1 MLMKMTKRLLSILL
15 SLVMVL
21 GLMPGM
27 SLTAY
32 AASSGKNGGF
42 NWTLDD
48 DGKMTVTGSGA
59 LPESFI
65 DQNGNIKS
73 IVFDENC
80 QVSGLAQR
88 SIYWA
93 NNATEIIIN
102 STADLT
108 IAGSAIWYSSYGG
121 DPVSITINAPKV
133 TIAGSEPFF
142 AYGRQLNITVNTNEL
157 IVYNGTMS
165 YLGGWNS
172 NNSFAY
178 PANSTVYIP
187 AGYVFTQSFMQV
199 QYDRMAQYGEEDMF
213 WQDYGNRLEEG
224 RDYTYNAEA
233 SSVALTSEN
242 AGTVFG
248 GAQTSSSNAYTAAH
262 NHSFTYSASGA
273 TITATCGGTG
283 ICDITGGLTLTISA
297 PTGNLVY
304 DGTTTYPAALSTGY
318 NTTAFPDT
326 YSISYTKDGSA
337 YSGVPKD
344 AGTYTA
350 SVTAGTGDAAKTA
363 SVSYTIAKA
372 AATATKAPT
381 AKTLTY
387 TGSPQALVSA
397 GTAEGG
403 EMQYALGTAT
413 KATEPYTTSIPTAT
427 NAGTY
432 YVWYKVAG
440 DSTHTDSTPACVT
453 VTIGAKIV
461 YIAAETSATVAE
473 HTIGSGQD
481 AVLVFHRSVDDAN
494 TINHFASSAVD
505 GKTLSTGEY
514 TVKSGSLILT
524 LKASYLDTLTPGA
537 HRVTAT
543 FDDGTAD
550 TTIQILEALPTPAP
564 TNVPKTGDGANLGLW
579 LTLMLSGLLLLG
591 GWSVYTIRKRG

>member
-1 MLMKMTKRLLSILL
+1 MKTKKQLLAILL
-15 SLVMVL
+15 SLVLVL
-21 GLMPGM
+21 GLLPGM

-59 LPESFI
+59 LPAGFI
-65 DQNGNIKS
+65 DDNGNIKS

-80 QVSGLAQR
+80 QVSGLANH

-133 TIAGSEPFF
+133 TIAGSTPFY
-142 AYGRQLNITVNTNEL
+142 AYSRQLNITVNTNEL

-165 YLGGWNS
+165 YLGQENS

-187 AGYVFTQSFMQV
+187 AGYVFTDSRMQER
-199 QYDRMAQYGEEDMF
+199 YDHYAQYGEEQMF
-213 WQDYGNRLEEG
+213 WQDYGAGLTEG
-224 RDYTYNAEA
+224 SDYTYNAEA

-248 GAQTSSSNAYTAAH
+248 GAHTSSSNAYTAAH

-273 TITATCGGTG
+273 TITATCGGSGT
-283 ICDITGGLTLTISA
+283 CDITEGLTLTISA

-304 DGTTTYPAALSTGY
+304 DGTTTYPAVLSTGY
-318 NTTAFPDT
+318 NTTAFPGT

-350 SVTAGTGDAAKTA
+350 SVTAGTEDAAKTA
-363 SVSYTIAKA
+363 SVSYAVTKA
-372 AATATKAPT
+372 AATVTKAPA
-381 AKTLTY
+381 AKSLTY
-387 TGSPQALVSA
+387 TASAQELVTA
-397 GTAEGG
+397 GVADGG
-403 EMQYALGTAT
+403 TMQYALGTAT
-413 KATEPYTTSIPTAT
+413 EATQPYTTSIPTAT

-432 YVWYKVAG
+432 SVWYKVVG
-440 DSTHTDSTPACVT
+440 DANHNDSAASYVTAKILETPQPETEASSPAAVEKPITIPKAPAKVKTKAKKNTVT
-453 VTIGAKIV
+453 VSWNKIRKTKKTKALRQQ
-461 YIAAETSATVAE
+461 I
-473 HTIGSGQD
+473 
-481 AVLVFHRSVDDAN
+481 
-494 TINHFASSAVD
+494 INIEVQYSTDPAFPE
-505 GKTLSTGEY
+505 KTT
-514 TVKSGSLILT
+514 
-524 LKASYLDTLTPGA
+524 
-537 HRVTAT
+537 
-543 FDDGTAD
+543 
-550 TTIQILEALPTPAP
+550 
-564 TNVPKTGDGANLGLW
+564 VPKIIGKNKAKLVLRGLQRKTMYYIRVRYVGADGVSSW
-579 LTLMLSGLLLLG
+579 KT
-591 GWSVYTIRKRG
+591 KRVRTK